1 MTDPS
6 PIDEL
11 RVKDLI
17 ALIGSDQ
24 VAPGAG
30 SAGAVALALAAA
42 CASKAAA
49 VSLKH
54 HPGETVLEGALECC
68 AEIARHA
75 LTDADLDSE
84 AFRSFIRTRSAAAA
98 ARLVDT
104 GEKLAHLID
113 ALTALFEVVEPRIIS
128 SMAGDLTA
136 ARALAAA
143 ARSIQAGNEAEAQGA
158 STRGTSR
165 E

>member
-1 MTDPS
+1 MSDPS
-6 PIDEL
+6 PIVDL

-42 CASKAAA
+42 CARKAAA

-54 HPGETVLEGALECC
+54 HPSETVLQGALECC
-68 AEIARHA
+68 DEIARHA
-75 LTDADLDSE
+75 MSDADLDSE

-113 ALTALFEVVEPRIIS
+113 ALTAVVDAVEPRIKS
-128 SMAGDLTA
+128 SMAGDLSA

-143 ARSIQAGNEAEAQGA
+143 ARRIQAGNEAEAQAYGPA
-158 STRGTSR
+158 QT
-165 E
+165 